1 MSSRKVEAQDPVW
14 RDSLPVHSLRFTVS
28 AGAVPATLPVS
39 SPLKIRS
46 SAQGALE
53 WLACAA
59 AGVGRTGALAVSPLV
74 SSAEQP
80 ALEMTASV
88 HSAEKMPGR
97 RRAGGAPD
105 RHPNSRAA
113 G

>member
-1 MSSRKVEAQDPVW
+1 MSRRKVEAQDPVC
-14 RDSLPVHSLRFTVS
+14 RDSFPVHSLRFTVS
-28 AGAVPATLPVS
+28 AGAVPATLPVN

-74 SSAEQP
+74 SNAEQP
-80 ALEMTASV
+80 APEKTASA
-88 HSAEKMPGR
+88 HSAKRMPER
-97 RRAGGAPD
+97 RRAGRGT
-105 RHPNSRAA
+105 
-113 G
+113 